1 MKLSW
6 AEIAAKLAGHKEQET
21 EPDASPPPIAS
32 GPQLIVGLDFGTSGT
47 KVVVRDVMAAAEDP
61 VAIDFGTPRELGFSS
76 FAFPSTVAIADGTL
90 LFGTEAEQAADR
102 AVQVHRST
110 KRSLLRIA
118 NLPIDT
124 GDDSDHSE
132 DPPLPDSVHEFL
144 STMYLAD
151 VLRTTWE
158 VLGHAFPR
166 FDRDAAIIN
175 LDVPVSS
182 FSAESAVADTFLRIL
197 RVARIL
203 ALDNPTNDVGSAG
216 HNWMD
221 VRRSLKPPLAA
232 EERREDVI
240 PEAVAAIGG
249 LGELVKRGGRDANF
263 VVVDIGAGTTD
274 LGIFRFP
281 DREARRAVFYSAI
294 TAPFGCDD
302 VDLSICRQLGCSS
315 PTAKE
320 LGEVRLAKSQLN
332 GGSLQVFDFAELTED
347 HLREATEHLAAR
359 ATQAWKRT
367 FGEAFN
373 KERNESRW
381 KELDLFLIGG
391 GSLIPGLTD
400 PYREVPWDRVRE
412 VRVRPID
419 RDLSLQGAGIDSSAP
434 QPEDMV
440 FLLAALGLSLPP
452 PDRPEMQHP
461 DDVPELDLGPSRA
474 TGDYDFDAEDMYLDS
489 VLSG

>member
-6 AEIAAKLAGHKEQET
+6 AEIAAKLAGRKQQET
-21 EPDASPPPIAS
+21 EPDPPPPPVAT
-32 GPQLIVGLDFGTSGT
+32 GPQLVIGLDFGTSGT

-61 VAIDFGTPRELGFSS
+61 FAIDFGTPRELGFSS
-76 FAFPSTVAIADGTL
+76 FALPSTVAIADGTL

-102 AVQVHRST
+102 ADQVHRST

-124 GDDSDHSE
+124 GDDSDQSG
-132 DPPLPDSVHEFL
+132 DPPLPYSVHEFL
-144 STMYLAD
+144 STMYLAE

-158 VLGHAFPR
+158 VLDHAFPR

-182 FSAESAVADTFLRIL
+182 FSADSAVAETFLRIL

-203 ALDNPTNDVGSAG
+203 ALDNPTNDVVSAG

-221 VRRSLKPPLAA
+221 IRRSLRPPLAA
-232 EERREDVI
+232 EERREDVV

-249 LGELVKRGGRDANF
+249 LGELVKRGVRDANF

-302 VDLSICRQLGCSS
+302 VDLSICRQLGRSS
-315 PTAKE
+315 PTSKE
-320 LGEVRLAKSQLN
+320 LGEVRLAKTQLN
-332 GGSLQVFDFAELTED
+332 GGSIPLFDSAELTKD
-347 HLREATEHLAAR
+347 HLRDATDHLAAR
-359 ATQAWKRT
+359 ATKAWKRT
-367 FGEAFN
+367 FGDAFR

-381 KELDLFLIGG
+381 WELDLFLIGG
-391 GSLIPGLTD
+391 GSLVPGLTD
-400 PYREVPWDRVRE
+400 PYREVPWDRVRQ

-419 RDLSLQGAGIDSSAP
+419 RDLSLKGAGVDSSAP
-434 QPEDMV
+434 EPEDLV

-461 DDVPELDLGPSRA
+461 DDVPEWHGGTSGP
-474 TGDYDFDAEDMYLDS
+474 TGHYDFDADDMYLD
-489 VLSG
+489 